1 MGRVAPPFV
10 IVSLNGEDGTLE
22 FGLQNFIRLKTT
34 TTTIK
39 AAFVGQIFEPLKFSK
54 PLHSQD

>member
-10 IVSLNGEDGTLE
+10 IVNLNGEDGTLE
-22 FGLQNFIRLKTT
+22 FGLQNFIRIKTT
-34 TTTIK
+34 TTTK
-39 AAFVGQIFEPLKFSK
+39 AAFAGQIFEPLKFSK